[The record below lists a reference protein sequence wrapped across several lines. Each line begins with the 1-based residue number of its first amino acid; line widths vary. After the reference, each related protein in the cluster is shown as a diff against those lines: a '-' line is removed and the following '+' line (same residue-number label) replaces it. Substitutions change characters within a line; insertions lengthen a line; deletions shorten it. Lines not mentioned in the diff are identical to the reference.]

1 MKEKKIKKSFYV
13 DMKTYSE
20 LQELIK
26 YREFFELPVNS
37 SGDIVRK
44 QFQKIVSAF
53 KKRYKIAEDVELN
66 QSVMVKLIASQQLTN
81 KEIKDEPTQNQP
93 E

>member
-1 MKEKKIKKSFYV
+1 MKDKKIKKSFYV
-13 DMKTYSE
+13 DLKTYNE

-26 YREFFELPVNS
+26 YKDFFELSVNS

-53 KKRYKIAEDVELN
+53 KRRYEIAEDVELN